1 MIFCTKVDV
10 FFLIN
15 YLKLWYFSKLFINF
29 TFLKDAMYKDAKLS
43 KDGELLTGH
52 NSWELDYMDKLYF
65 MVNELGD

>member
-1 MIFCTKVDV
+1 
-10 FFLIN
+10 
-15 YLKLWYFSKLFINF
+15 
-29 TFLKDAMYKDAKLS
+29 MYKDTKLS